1 MSSRPEPLVPAMVI
15 SLLMSA
21 LINPLAVAQPVDP
34 VAKAHRPGTA
44 AALGLVDAVLPL
56 LPQAT
61 ADDRTLVGTLLHGTG
76 TPAASAVFVIDVAG
90 IDCRYQVGHP
100 QGNQCWLAVGGVPRI
115 SVTGPQ
121 AKALVRALVRS
132 GATEDAAMG
141 GHREIQI
148 TALTCTLN
156 DRVGQG
162 PQASGA
168 VPVSCRFTDPLEG

>member
-1 MSSRPEPLVPAMVI
+1 MLSRSWRLVPAMIV

-21 LINPLAVAQPVDP
+21 LVNPRALAQPFDP
-34 VAKAHRPGTA
+34 VVKAHRPGTA
-44 AALGLVDAVLPL
+44 AAIDLVDALLPL

-61 ADDRTLVGTLLHGTG
+61 TDDRKLLGSLLHGAG
-76 TPAASAVFVIDVAG
+76 APSASPVFVIDVAG
-90 IDCRYQVGHP
+90 IDCRYQIGHP
-100 QGNQCWLAVGGVPRI
+100 QENECWLAVGGVPRI
-115 SVTGPQ
+115 SAAGPQ
-121 AKALVRALVRS
+121 AKALVRALIRS

-162 PQASGA
+162 PQPLGA
-168 VPVSCRFTDPLEG
+168 VPVSCRFTDPLED